1 MTMKNITAILIL
13 LALPFLTVARE
24 IKTKAELDSA
34 VILIGDQVKL
44 NIEIEFPDDVE
55 ILFPVPSD
63 SLGEHVEIVEHK
75 KIDSIQL
82 DENRL
87 KMMQSFIVTSFDTGH
102 HTIDPFYFEFSVNGM
117 TDSVPTNPTTLH
129 VFTLPKLDSLMN
141 AMQGPID
148 IKEPYEAPVTFKE
161 VAPWL
166 FGILLGAGLIFLIIY
181 AINRRKNNKPI
192 FSFPQKPKEPAHI
205 IALRELDQI
214 KEQKLWQQGKVKEFY
229 SEVTDATRE
238 YIENRFGIMAM
249 ELTTD
254 EIIRKINEQKG
265 MLDEKSFEYLKQ
277 MLSSADLVKFAKF
290 TPQPEDNELLLV
302 NAYFLV
308 NQTKI
313 EEKEEEEEE
322 QNEEDEGDEVFLK

>member
-1 MTMKNITAILIL
+1 MKLKNITALFLLI
-13 LALPFLTVARE
+13 ALPLLTVARE

-44 NIEIEFPDDVE
+44 NVEIQFPDDVE
-55 ILFPVPSD
+55 IFFPVPSD
-63 SLGEHVEIVEHK
+63 SLGKHVEIVERSTVDSI
-75 KIDSIQL
+75 KID
-82 DENRL
+82 ENTL
-87 KMMQSFIVTSFDTGH
+87 KMMQEFTVTSFDTGH
-102 HTIDPFYFEFSVNGM
+102 HTIEPFKFSFNVGGM
-117 TDSVPTNPTTLH
+117 SDTIKTNPTTLH

-161 VAPWL
+161 IAPWL

-214 KEQKLWQQGKVKEFY
+214 KEQKLWQQGKIKEYY
-229 SEVTDATRE
+229 SEVTDALRE
-238 YIENRFGIMAM
+238 YIENRFGITAM
-249 ELTTD
+249 ELTTE

-265 MLDEKSFEYLKQ
+265 LLDEKSYEYLKQ
-277 MLSSADLVKFAKF
+277 MLSSADLVKFAKY
-290 TPQPEDNELLLV
+290 TPQPEDNEILLV
-302 NAYFLV
+302 NAYFFI

-313 EEKEEEEEE
+313 EEQSEEESEEEEEG
-322 QNEEDEGDEVFLK
+322 EDVFIK

>member
-1 MTMKNITAILIL
+1 MKLKNITAFLIL
-13 LALPFLTVARE
+13 LVLPFLSIARE

-44 NIEIEFPDDVE
+44 NVEIQFPDDVE
-55 ILFPVPSD
+55 IFFPVPSD
-63 SLGEHVEIVEHK
+63 SLGEHVEIIERSTV
-75 KIDSIQL
+75 DSIII
-82 DENRL
+82 DENTL
-87 KMMQSFIVTSFDTGH
+87 KMLQEFTVTSFDTGH
-102 HTIDPFYFEFSVNGM
+102 HTIAPFKFSFKVGDM
-117 TDSVPTNPTTLH
+117 SDTIKTNPTTLH

-161 VAPWL
+161 VAPWI

-192 FSFPQKPKEPAHI
+192 FSFQQKPKEPAHV

-214 KEQKLWQQGKVKEFY
+214 KEQKLWQQGKVKEYY
-229 SEVTDATRE
+229 SEVTDAIRE
-238 YIENRFGIMAM
+238 YIENRYGITAM

-254 EIIRKINEQKG
+254 EIIRKINEHKG
-265 MLDEKSFEYLKQ
+265 LLDEKLYEYLKQ

-290 TPQPEDNELLLV
+290 TPPPEENELLLV

-313 EEKEEEEEE
+313 EE
-322 QNEEDEGDEVFLK
+322 QNEESDEQDEDEEGEEVTLK